1 MEFIVPA
8 QPEDLLDEDKAPGGR
23 AVVPKDLAELSKED
37 VSEYAEG
44 ARRQRTR
51 MHAARAATK
60 SLV

>member
-1 MEFIVPA
+1 MDFIVPA

-44 ARRQRTR
+44 ACRQHTGSQ
-51 MHAARAATK
+51 AA
-60 SLV
+60 